1 MDLKKGV
8 PDFEP
13 MAFDEVFRSHFREVY
28 GYVAYRLFPDRD
40 AAAEVT
46 QDVFLAA
53 VEAWP
58 TYRGECSP
66 IAWLRGIARRKTADW
81 FRGRAARPA
90 ASAADMNEVP
100 APEAGSDANDE
111 RTAAISSVMRS
122 LPQDYA
128 NLLEEKY
135 LDGLSVRQ
143 IAQRRGVG
151 EKSVESALSRAR
163 EAFREKYERL
173 QIQQQER

>member
-1 MDLKKGV
+1 
-8 PDFEP
+8 
-13 MAFDEVFRSHFREVY
+13 
-28 GYVAYRLFPDRD
+28 
-40 AAAEVT
+40 
-46 QDVFLAA
+46 
-53 VEAWP
+53 
-58 TYRGECSP
+58 
-66 IAWLRGIARRKTADW
+66 
-81 FRGRAARPA
+81 
-90 ASAADMNEVP
+90 
-100 APEAGSDANDE
+100 
-111 RTAAISSVMRS
+111 

-173 QIQQQER
+173 QIQQER